1 MKITVYFC
9 LTRTGMRIGTHLI
22 FSIQLFS
29 EVLDDYL
36 HHAVL
41 ASILDLFKKE
51 KERMRERKTERDR
64 EIEKEN

>member
-1 MKITVYFC
+1 
-9 LTRTGMRIGTHLI
+9 MRIGTHLI

-29 EVLDDYL
+29 GVLDDYL